1 MILISY
7 KMAKKLLKIGLK
19 IQKCPNGGCGGAVC
33 EFSPHDSV
41 FFSLRASLTIPL
53 SITIIIIWQQIFI
66 SASGSSWSSPE
77 PVHRKYQG
85 CEKPWLPEG
94 ENFPFSPQILGI
106 LSVKARGGRGGA
118 HEMNW
123 NFWTLP
129 FSCYLEQGLGIT
141 HLVNTAEGNKSANVT
156 LDVDQ
161 LEANGINPFF
171 FFTILITR

>member
-1 MILISY
+1 MGGVGVPFVNFPHMI
-7 KMAKKLLKIGLK
+7 
-19 IQKCPNGGCGGAVC
+19 P
-33 EFSPHDSV
+33 

-53 SITIIIIWQQIFI
+53 SITIIIIWQKIFI

-106 LSVKARGGRGGA
+106 LSVKARGGA